1 MRKPVQLIYFLRF
14 FGTGIIIPVLSL
26 LLLTRGAT
34 IETISLV
41 VGLYSLT
48 VIVAEFPSGV
58 FADLYGRKDAFLL
71 SCALSLASYCLF
83 LFSRAIPL
91 LLIGMVLNGLSR
103 AFASGSIEALM
114 IDQAHEQQVPIERVT
129 ARLSILKSAGF
140 ASGALCG
147 GLLAEIGNRY
157 SGNLVA
163 NIALSALLIILTL
176 AFVRENSSNRKEHAA
191 SSHLA
196 LFRVQI
202 QESVSFAK
210 QAGIVRI
217 LLVLCVLMGFA
228 LNSIEIYWQPALSA
242 YQTPSWVFGA
252 VSFGGFAFVMLGSWL
267 SERLLRRS
275 GKAGVVL
282 LLLLKA
288 ALGLGLLAFSFARG
302 TFAFIG
308 VYLALYLLIGGSGV
322 VENTLLNR
330 LAPASHRA
338 SILSLFSL
346 VLQLGGLLASAG
358 GYFISKYASYSNM
371 WQLAG
376 GLLFLFCLAAGVF
389 QKAYKQSKI

>member
-129 ARLSILKSAGF
+129 ARLSILESAGF

-242 YQTPSWVFGA
+242 SKTPNWVFGA

-358 GYFISKYASYSNM
+358 GYFVSKYANYSNM